1 MTSLRLVMSIFFNS
15 LVLSFISAQY
25 VASLYRNIKEWRK
38 HPHWTVSCCLSLLL
52 PLTDLQGELRGIAE
66 TNVLK
71 SQLQTGQIEKPS
83 LLSAVKESGA
93 IDLTL
98 EEGEQDDD
106 NNENIRDRNHQVALH
121 KHPRRH
127 QGTQTE
133 LRSAPVT
140 VVWVHGPMS
149 NSDGERL

>member
-1 MTSLRLVMSIFFNS
+1 M
-15 LVLSFISAQY
+15 
-25 VASLYRNIKEWRK
+25 
-38 HPHWTVSCCLSLLL
+38 LL

-66 TNVLK
+66 ANVLK

-121 KHPRRH
+121 KHLRRH
-127 QGTQTE
+127 QATQTE

-140 VVWVHGPMS
+140 VVWVHGPIN
-149 NSDGERL
+149 NSDGERM